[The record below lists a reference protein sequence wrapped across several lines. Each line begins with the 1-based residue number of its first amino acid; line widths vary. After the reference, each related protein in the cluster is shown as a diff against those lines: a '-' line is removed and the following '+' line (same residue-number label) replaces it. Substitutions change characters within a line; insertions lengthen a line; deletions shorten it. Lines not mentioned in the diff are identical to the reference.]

1 MDCHRFL
8 RCRTLLGPM
17 DFYCNYRCSGCRWE
31 CFFFN
36 GSAPGSAGYFHN
48 SKNIVYNS
56 FIIQYD
62 WFMENE
68 IAAKKLAEL
77 GHITRLS
84 IFRYL
89 VKVGDQGA
97 PVGQIQEEL
106 DIPGSTLSHHIS
118 RLVSVGL
125 IKQVR
130 ESRTLYCIPQFDV
143 LDELLEFLKSEC
155 CTGAKCNR

>member
-1 MDCHRFL
+1 L
-8 RCRTLLGPM
+8 NLIKSIWVKALV
-17 DFYCNYRCSGCRWE
+17 YRLKTH
-31 CFFFN
+31 FFRKLN
-36 GSAPGSAGYFHN
+36 TYFDN
-48 SKNIVYNS
+48 SKNIVDNS
-56 FIIQYD
+56 QIKRYD
-62 WFMENE
+62 WIMEIE

-106 DIPGSTLSHHIS
+106 DVPGSTLSHHIS

-130 ESRTLYCIPQFDV
+130 ESRTLYCVPQFNI
-143 LDELLEFLKSEC
+143 LDELVEFLKSEC
-155 CTGAKCNR
+155 CTEAKCKR

>member
-1 MDCHRFL
+1 MVD
-8 RCRTLLGPM
+8 
-17 DFYCNYRCSGCRWE
+17 SRWI
-31 CFFFN
+31 N
-36 GSAPGSAGYFHN
+36 Q
-48 SKNIVYNS
+48 YNS
-56 FIIQYD
+56 I
-62 WFMENE
+62 MKNE

-84 IFRYL
+84 IFKYL

-106 DIPGSTLSHHIS
+106 DVPGSTLSHHIS

-130 ESRTLYCIPQFDV
+130 ESRILYCIPQFDV
-143 LDELLEFLKSEC
+143 LNELIEFLKSEC
-155 CTGAKCNR
+155 CTVYPYLAVSCYHNTDCCSCEYVWGFKTYKACF